1 MVDFKLDE
9 YEKEIEE
16 NILKYKK
23 PSKNKIA
30 KIEQIIKK
38 AGGKKNINLRV
49 NSQDLDQLKLKA
61 AKEGVPYQTLI
72 SSIIHKFVTDRLVDQ
87 NEIIKSIQL
96 LKNQILK
103 A

>member
-9 YEKEIEE
+9 YEQNIED

-23 PSKNKIA
+23 ASKKKRA
-30 KIEQIIKK
+30 KVERIIENIRE
-38 AGGKKNINLRV
+38 KKNISLRV
-49 NSQDLDQLKLKA
+49 NIFDLEQLKIKA
-61 AKEGVPYQTLI
+61 VKEGIPYQTLI

-96 LKNQILK
+96 LKGQFT
-103 A
+103 